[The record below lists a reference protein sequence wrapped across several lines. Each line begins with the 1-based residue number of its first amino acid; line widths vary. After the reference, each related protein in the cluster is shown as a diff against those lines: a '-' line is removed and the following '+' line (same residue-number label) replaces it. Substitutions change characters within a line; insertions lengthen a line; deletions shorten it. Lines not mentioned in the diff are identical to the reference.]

1 MSFGYT
7 LWFAF
12 FGLIIGRVPG
22 AITGAVI
29 GFILDNLRYSQRK
42 RATPEAGGFVG
53 PLFTLLG
60 AVAKS
65 DGRVS
70 EAEIAVAERLMTR
83 MGLTAE
89 QRKQAAASFNVGKQ
103 PEFDVTDTI
112 NALRGWAGVRR
123 DHAFP
128 VLDVVM
134 ETVLAEG
141 QPAPEKMAILRQLAF
156 ALRVSDMELMAL
168 LAMKGYVW
176 NTGGAHGY
184 ARGPA
189 WGASGRGQGGYV
201 PPQRNTQGPNP
212 YTVLGVDPGAD
223 QRTVKRAYR
232 KLISEHHPDRLGD
245 LPEDMRRQAESRASE
260 INAAYDR
267 VKELRGWP

>member
-1 MSFGYT
+1 MSFSYT

-12 FGLIIGRVPG
+12 FGLIIGHAPG
-22 AITGAVI
+22 AVTGAII
-29 GFILDNLRYSQRK
+29 GFIFDNLRHTQRK
-42 RATPEAGGFVG
+42 NATPEAGGFVG

-70 EAEIAVAERLMTR
+70 EAEIAIAERMMSR
-83 MGLTAE
+83 MNLNVD

-103 PEFDVTDTI
+103 PEFDVTGTI
-112 NALRGWAGVRR
+112 NELRGWVGMRR

-128 VLDVVM
+128 VLDVVI

-141 QPAPEKMAILRQLAF
+141 NPAPEKMAILRQLAF

-168 LAMKGYVW
+168 MAMKGYAW
-176 NTGGAHGY
+176 NAGSQRGY
-184 ARGPA
+184 GRGPA
-189 WGASGRGQGGYV
+189 YGNAGGYV
-201 PPQRNTQGPNP
+201 PPQRNTQGPDP
-212 YTVLGVDPGAD
+212 YAVLGIDRSVDDRA
-223 QRTVKRAYR
+223 VKRAYR

-245 LPEDMRRQAESRASE
+245 LPEDMRKRAESRASE

-267 VKELRGWP
+267 IKEQRGFK

>member
-1 MSFGYT
+1 MRFTYT

-12 FGLIIGRVPG
+12 FGLIVGRMPG

-29 GFILDNLRYSQRK
+29 GFVFDNIRHSQRK

-70 EAEIAVAERLMTR
+70 EREIAIAERLMTR
-83 MGLTAE
+83 MGLAAE
-89 QRKQAAASFNVGKQ
+89 QRKQAVASFNAGKQ
-103 PEFDVTDTI
+103 PEFDVTRTI
-112 NALRGWAGVRR
+112 AELRNWVGLRR

-128 VLDVVM
+128 VLDVVI

-141 QPAPEKMAILRQLAF
+141 NPPPEKMAILRQLAF
-156 ALRVSDMELMAL
+156 ALRISDMELMAL
-168 LAMKGYVW
+168 MAMKGYAW
-176 NTGGAHGY
+176 SSGPGGPRGSRQHHGTG
-184 ARGPA
+184 
-189 WGASGRGQGGYV
+189 SGYV
-201 PPQRNTQGPNP
+201 PPQRTPQGPDP
-212 YTVLGVDPGAD
+212 YAVLGIDRSAD
-223 QRTVKRAYR
+223 ERTIKRAYR

-245 LPEDMRRQAESRASE
+245 LPEDMRKRAESRASE

-267 VKELRGWP
+267 IKEARGIK

>member
-1 MSFGYT
+1 MSYSYT
-7 LWFAF
+7 LWFTF
-12 FGLIIGRVPG
+12 FGLLIGHGAG
-22 AITGAVI
+22 AITGAII
-29 GFILDNLRYSQRK
+29 GFIFDNLRHSQRK

-70 EAEIAVAERLMTR
+70 EAEIAVAERLMSR
-83 MGLTAE
+83 MGLNAE
-89 QRKQAAASFNVGKQ
+89 QRKQAATSFNVGKQ
-103 PEFDVTDTI
+103 PEFDVTRTI
-112 NALRGWAGVRR
+112 NELRQWVGMRR

-128 VLDVVM
+128 VLDVVI

-141 QPAPEKMAILRQLAF
+141 NPPPEKMAILRQLAF

-168 LAMKGYVW
+168 MAMKGYSW
-176 NTGGAHGY
+176 NAGPGRRGHGPGAG
-184 ARGPA
+184 
-189 WGASGRGQGGYV
+189 SGSGGYV
-201 PPQRNTQGPNP
+201 PPQRSSQGPDP
-212 YTVLGVDPGAD
+212 YAVLGVDRNAD
-223 QRTVKRAYR
+223 DRAIKRAYR

-245 LPEDMRRQAESRASE
+245 LPDDMRKRAESRASE

-267 VKELRGWP
+267 IKEARGFK

>member
-1 MSFGYT
+1 MSFSYT

-12 FGLIIGRVPG
+12 FGLIIGRTPG
-22 AITGAVI
+22 AITGAII
-29 GFILDNLRYSQRK
+29 GFILDNLRHNQRK

-83 MGLTAE
+83 MGLGAE

-103 PEFDVTDTI
+103 PEFDVTGTV
-112 NALRGWAGVRR
+112 NELRGWVGMRR

-128 VLDVVM
+128 VLDVVI

-141 QPAPEKMAILRQLAF
+141 NPPPEKMAILRQLAF

-168 LAMKGYVW
+168 MAMKGYAW
-176 NTGGAHGY
+176 NANAGSHGY
-184 ARGPA
+184 
-189 WGASGRGQGGYV
+189 GRGQSYGSAGNGGYV
-201 PPQRNTQGPNP
+201 PPQRNALGPDP
-212 YTVLGVDPGAD
+212 YAVLGIDRNAD
-223 QRTVKRAYR
+223 DRAIKRAYR

-245 LPEDMRRQAESRASE
+245 LPEDMRKRAESRASE

-267 VKELRGWP
+267 IKELRGFK

>member
-1 MSFGYT
+1 MSFSYT

-12 FGLIIGRVPG
+12 FGLIIGHVPG
-22 AITGAVI
+22 AITGGII
-29 GFILDNLRYSQRK
+29 GFIFDNLRHTQRK
-42 RATPEAGGFVG
+42 NATPEAGGYVG

-83 MGLTAE
+83 MNLDTE
-89 QRKQAAASFNVGKQ
+89 LRKQAAASFNAGKQ
-103 PEFDVTDTI
+103 PEFDVTQTI
-112 NALRGWAGVRR
+112 TALRNWVGMRR

-128 VLDVVM
+128 VLDVVI

-141 QPAPEKMAILRQLAF
+141 NPAPEKMAILRQLAF

-168 LAMKGYVW
+168 MAMKGYAW
-176 NTGGAHGY
+176 HAGAGQRGYGHGQQG
-184 ARGPA
+184 RGP
-189 WGASGRGQGGYV
+189 GGGYV
-201 PPQRNTQGPNP
+201 PPQRTTQGPDP
-212 YTVLGVDPGAD
+212 YAVLGIERGAED
-223 QRTVKRAYR
+223 RAVKRAYR

-245 LPEDMRRQAESRASE
+245 LPEDMRKRAESRASE

-267 VKELRGWP
+267 IKEQRGFK

>member
-1 MSFGYT
+1 MSFSYT

-12 FGLIIGRVPG
+12 IGLIIGHAPG
-22 AITGAVI
+22 AITGAII
-29 GFILDNLRYSQRK
+29 GFIFDNLRHTQRK
-42 RATPEAGGFVG
+42 NATPEAGGFVG

-70 EAEIAVAERLMTR
+70 EAEIAIAERMMSR
-83 MGLTAE
+83 MNLNAD
-89 QRKQAAASFNVGKQ
+89 QRKQAAARFNVGKQ
-103 PEFDVTDTI
+103 PEFDVTGTI
-112 NALRGWAGVRR
+112 NELRGWVGMRR

-128 VLDVVM
+128 VLDVVI

-141 QPAPEKMAILRQLAF
+141 NPAPEKMAILRQLAF

-168 LAMKGYVW
+168 MAMKGYAW
-176 NTGGAHGY
+176 NAGSQRGY
-184 ARGPA
+184 
-189 WGASGRGQGGYV
+189 GRSQSYGNAGGYV
-201 PPQRNTQGPNP
+201 PPQRNTQGPDP
-212 YTVLGVDPGAD
+212 YAVLGIDRSVDDRA
-223 QRTVKRAYR
+223 VKRAYR

-245 LPEDMRRQAESRASE
+245 LPEDMRKRAESRASE

-267 VKELRGWP
+267 IKEARGIK

>member
-1 MSFGYT
+1 MSFTYT

-12 FGLIIGRVPG
+12 FGLIIGRLPG

-29 GFILDNLRYSQRK
+29 GFIFDNMRYSQRK
-42 RATPEAGGFVG
+42 NATPEAGGYVG

-83 MGLTAE
+83 IGLNTE
-89 QRKQAAASFNVGKQ
+89 QRKQAAVSFNVGKQ
-103 PEFDVTDTI
+103 PEFDVTRTI
-112 NALRGWAGVRR
+112 AELRNWVGLRR

-141 QPAPEKMAILRQLAF
+141 NPPPEKMSILRQLAF
-156 ALRVSDMELMAL
+156 ALRISDMELMAL
-168 LAMKGYVW
+168 MAMKGYAW
-176 NTGGAHGY
+176 NTGAGGP
-184 ARGPA
+184 RG
-189 WGASGRGQGGYV
+189 GHQHYGTGGGYV
-201 PPQRNTQGPNP
+201 PPQRTPQGPDP
-212 YTVLGVDPGAD
+212 YAVLGIDRSAD
-223 QRTVKRAYR
+223 ERAIKRAYR

-245 LPEDMRRQAESRASE
+245 LPDDMRKRAES
-260 INAAYDR
+260 
-267 VKELRGWP
+267 

>member
-1 MSFGYT
+1 MSFSYT

-12 FGLIIGRVPG
+12 FGMIIGHLPG
-22 AITGAVI
+22 AITGAVV
-29 GFILDNLRYSQRK
+29 GFVFDNLRHSQRR

-70 EAEIAVAERLMTR
+70 EAEIAIAERLMTR
-83 MGLTAE
+83 MKLDAE
-89 QRKQAAASFNVGKQ
+89 LRKQAVVSFNVGKQ
-103 PEFDVTDTI
+103 PEFDVTQTI
-112 NALRGWAGVRR
+112 AALRNWVGMRR

-128 VLDVVM
+128 VLDVVI

-141 QPAPEKMAILRQLAF
+141 NPAPEKMSILRQVAL
-156 ALRVSDMELMAL
+156 ALRISDMELMAL
-168 LAMKGYVW
+168 MAMKGYAW
-176 NTGGAHGY
+176 NA
-184 ARGPA
+184 GP
-189 WGASGRGQGGYV
+189 RGQRNYGYGGGGHGYV
-201 PPQRNTQGPNP
+201 PPQRSPGGPDP
-212 YTVLGVDPGAD
+212 YAVLGIARDAD
-223 QRTVKRAYR
+223 DRAVKRAYR

-245 LPEDMRRQAESRASE
+245 LPEDMRKQAQARASG

-267 VKELRGWP
+267 IKESRGFK